1 MASRSAVP
9 FRSLLSPLL
18 VGLTLTLFIS
28 CKPVNLGSGQSSANQ
43 SPGTTPTPPLPPRRQ
58 ASWKD
63 FDSERSMSAAQA
75 ILGFGNRIAG
85 STALDQVRGYL
96 KSNLV
101 SAGWEVTEQPFTE
114 QAPGGQEIRYANLIA
129 RYQRVPLAK
138 PFYLVAAHFDSL
150 NLGFAIDPG
159 ATDGAANSA
168 VLLEIAHTLSLDP
181 RLAAHVEL
189 LFLDGHMPFHQ
200 ITPNDGLFGS
210 RFYTQML
217 QFDRNTDNAS
227 AAVVL
232 EHLGAS
238 GLPLGYAPN
247 SDAGLIEQF
256 RSAAQSL
263 KIDLEAGKRPL
274 LLDHVPFQNAGTPAI
289 ALLDLDEPYL
299 NTADDDAS
307 HLNRDALAQAGQLV
321 LYFLSEQNISPAPAP
336 TQTALSE
343 QALQQ
348 TKGKN

>member
-1 MASRSAVP
+1 MASRSAAL
-9 FRSLLSPLL
+9 FRFFLSPLL
-18 VGLTLTLFIS
+18 VGLTLILVVS
-28 CKPVNLGSGQSSANQ
+28 CKPVSLGSGEPSANQ
-43 SPGTTPTPPLPPRRQ
+43 SVATPTPPLPPRRQ
-58 ASWKD
+58 AIWKD
-63 FDSERSMSAAQA
+63 FDSGRSLAAAQA

-85 STALDQVRGYL
+85 SEALDKVRGYL

-101 SAGWEVTEQPFTE
+101 TAGWEVTEQPFTE
-114 QAPGGQEIRYANLIA
+114 QAPGGQEIRFSSLIG
-129 RYQRVPLAK
+129 RYQRVPLVK

-150 NLGFAIDPG
+150 NLGFAVDPG
-159 ATDGAANSA
+159 ATDGAANTA
-168 VLLEIAHTLSLDP
+168 VLLEIAHALSLDP

-210 RFYTQML
+210 RFYTQLL
-217 QFDRNTDNAS
+217 QFNRNTDAAS

-232 EHLGAS
+232 EHLGGS

-256 RSAAQSL
+256 KGAAQSL
-263 KIDLEAGKRPL
+263 TINLETGKRPL
-274 LLDHVPFQNAGTPAI
+274 LLDHVPFQNTGTPAI
-289 ALLDLDEPYL
+289 ALLDLDASYL
-299 NTADDDAS
+299 NTADDDATR
-307 HLNRDALAQAGQLV
+307 LNRDALGQAGELV

-343 QALQQ
+343 QALRR

>member
-1 MASRSAVP
+1 MASRSAAL
-9 FRSLLSPLL
+9 FRLFLSPLL
-18 VGLTLTLFIS
+18 VGLTLILVVS
-28 CKPVNLGSGQSSANQ
+28 CKPVSLGSGEPSANQ
-43 SPGTTPTPPLPPRRQ
+43 SVATPTPPLPPRRQ
-58 ASWKD
+58 AIWKD
-63 FDSERSMSAAQA
+63 FDSGRSLAAAQA

-85 STALDQVRGYL
+85 SEALDKVRGYL

-101 SAGWEVTEQPFTE
+101 TAGWEVTEQPFTE
-114 QAPGGQEIRYANLIA
+114 QAPGGQEIRFSSLIG
-129 RYQRVPLAK
+129 RYQRVPLVK

-150 NLGFAIDPG
+150 NLGFAVDPG
-159 ATDGAANSA
+159 ATDGAANTA
-168 VLLEIAHTLSLDP
+168 VLLEIAHALSLDP

-210 RFYTQML
+210 RFYTQLL
-217 QFDRNTDNAS
+217 QFNRNTDAAS

-232 EHLGAS
+232 EHLGGS

-256 RSAAQSL
+256 KGAAQSL
-263 KIDLEAGKRPL
+263 TINLETGKRPL
-274 LLDHVPFQNAGTPAI
+274 LLDHVPFQNTGTPAI
-289 ALLDLDEPYL
+289 ALLDLDASYL
-299 NTADDDAS
+299 NTADDDATR
-307 HLNRDALAQAGQLV
+307 LNRDALGQAGELV

-336 TQTALSE
+336 TQTALSD
-343 QALQQ
+343 QALPR

>member
-1 MASRSAVP
+1 MASRSAAL
-9 FRSLLSPLL
+9 FRLFLSPLL
-18 VGLTLTLFIS
+18 VGLTLILVVS
-28 CKPVNLGSGQSSANQ
+28 CKPVSLGSGEPSANQ
-43 SPGTTPTPPLPPRRQ
+43 SGATPTPPLPPRRQ
-58 ASWKD
+58 AIWKD
-63 FDSERSMSAAQA
+63 FDSERSLAAAQA

-85 STALDQVRGYL
+85 SEALDKVRGYL

-101 SAGWEVTEQPFTE
+101 TAGWEVSEQPFTE
-114 QAPGGQEIRYANLIA
+114 QAPGGQEIRFSSLIG

-150 NLGFAIDPG
+150 NLGFAVDPG
-159 ATDGAANSA
+159 ATDGAANTA

-181 RLAAHVEL
+181 RLAA
-189 LFLDGHMPFHQ
+189 HMPFHQ

-210 RFYTQML
+210 RFYTQLL
-217 QFDRNTDNAS
+217 QFNRNPDAAS

-232 EHLGAS
+232 EHLGGS

-256 RSAAQSL
+256 RGAAQSL
-263 KIDLEAGKRPL
+263 NINLETGKRPL
-274 LLDHVPFQNAGTPAI
+274 LLDHVPFQNTGTPAI
-289 ALLDLDEPYL
+289 ALLDLDASYL
-299 NTADDDAS
+299 NTADDDATR
-307 HLNRDALAQAGQLV
+307 LNRDALGQAGELV

-343 QALQQ
+343 QALRR

>member
-1 MASRSAVP
+1 MASRRPVSFCWFLP
-9 FRSLLSPLL
+9 PLL
-18 VGLTLTLFIS
+18 LGLTLTLAIS
-28 CKPVNLGSGQSSANQ
+28 CKPVSQGSGQPSANQ
-43 SPGTTPTPPLPPRRQ
+43 SPGKPTPPLPPRRQ
-58 ASWKD
+58 AIWKD
-63 FDSERSMSAAQA
+63 FDGERSLTGAQA
-75 ILGFGNRIAG
+75 ILALGNRIAG
-85 STALDQVRGYL
+85 SDALDKVRGYL

-101 SAGWEVTEQPFTE
+101 TAGWEVTEQPFTE
-114 QAPGGQEIRYANLIA
+114 QAPGGQEIRFSSLIA
-129 RYQRVPLAK
+129 HYERVPLSK
-138 PFYLVAAHFDSL
+138 PVYLVAAHFDSL
-150 NLGFAIDPG
+150 NLGLAVDPG
-159 ATDGAANSA
+159 ATDGAANTA
-168 VLLEIAHTLSLDP
+168 VLLEVARTLSLDP

-189 LFLDGHMPFHQ
+189 VFLDGHMPFHQ

-217 QFDRNTDNAS
+217 QINGNADAAN

-232 EHLGAS
+232 EHLGGA
-238 GLPLGYAPN
+238 GLPLGYPPN

-263 KIDLEAGKRPL
+263 KFSLESGKRPL

-289 ALLDLDEPYL
+289 ALLDLDTPFL
-299 NTADDDAS
+299 NSADDDAA
-307 HLNRDALAQAGQLV
+307 HLDRDALAQAGQLV

-343 QALQQ
+343 QALRR

>member
-1 MASRSAVP
+1 MASRSAVL

-18 VGLTLTLFIS
+18 LGLALTLIIS
-28 CKPVNLGSGQSSANQ
+28 CKPVSSGSGEPSANQ
-43 SPGTTPTPPLPPRRQ
+43 KPTPALPPRRQ
-58 ASWKD
+58 AIWKD
-63 FDSERSMSAAQA
+63 FDSEHSLAAAQA
-75 ILGFGNRIAG
+75 ILSFGNRIAG
-85 STALDQVRGYL
+85 SEALDKVRDYL
-96 KSNLV
+96 KSNLAN
-101 SAGWEVTEQPFTE
+101 AGWEVTDQPFTE
-114 QAPGGQEIRYANLIA
+114 QAPGGQEIRFSSLIG

-159 ATDGAANSA
+159 ATDGAANTA

-181 RLAAHVEL
+181 GLASHVEL

-200 ITPNDGLFGS
+200 INTNDGLFGS

-217 QFDRNTDNAS
+217 QFNRNTDAAS
-227 AAVVL
+227 ATVVL
-232 EHLGAS
+232 EHLGGS
-238 GLPLGYAPN
+238 GSPLGYAPN
-247 SDAGLIEQF
+247 SDPGLIEQF

-263 KIDLEAGKRPL
+263 TINLETGKRPL

-289 ALLDLDEPYL
+289 ALLDLDAPYL

-307 HLNRDALAQAGQLV
+307 RLNRDALAQAGQLV
-321 LYFLSEQNISPAPAP
+321 LYFLSEQNISPTPAP

-343 QALQQ
+343 QALRR

>member
-9 FRSLLSPLL
+9 FWSLLSPLL
-18 VGLTLTLFIS
+18 LGFTLTLLIS
-28 CKPVNLGSGQSSANQ
+28 CKPVSQGSGEPSANQ
-43 SPGTTPTPPLPPRRQ
+43 STGTPTPPLPPRRQ
-58 ASWKD
+58 AIWKD
-63 FDSERSMSAAQA
+63 FDSERSLSTAQA
-75 ILGFGNRIAG
+75 ILNFGNRIAG
-85 STALDQVRGYL
+85 STALDQVRAYL

-101 SAGWEVTEQPFTE
+101 TAGWEVTEQPFTE
-114 QAPGGQEIRYANLIA
+114 QAPGGQEIRFASLIG

-159 ATDGAANSA
+159 ATDGAADTA
-168 VLLEIAHTLSLDP
+168 VLLEIAHALALDP

-210 RFYTQML
+210 RFYTQMS
-217 QFDRNTDNAS
+217 QINRSTDAAS

-232 EHLGAS
+232 EHMGGAGS
-238 GLPLGYAPN
+238 PLGFAMN
-247 SDAGLIEQF
+247 SDAGLIQQF
-256 RSAAQSL
+256 RSAAESL
-263 KIDLEAGKRPL
+263 KINLESGKRPL

-289 ALLDLDEPYL
+289 ALLDLDESYL
-299 NTADDDAS
+299 NTADDNS
-307 HLNRDALAQAGQLV
+307 SRLSRDALAQAGQLV

-343 QALQQ
+343 QVLRQ

>member
-1 MASRSAVP
+1 MASRSAVS
-9 FRSLLSPLL
+9 FRSLLSLL
-18 VGLTLTLFIS
+18 LLGLDLTLLIS
-28 CKPVNLGSGQSSANQ
+28 CKPVSLGPSADQSS
-43 SPGTTPTPPLPPRRQ
+43 GTPTPPLPPRRE
-58 ASWKD
+58 AIWRD
-63 FDSERSMSAAQA
+63 FNSERSMSSAQA
-75 ILGFGNRIAG
+75 ILDFGNRIAG
-85 STALDQVRGYL
+85 SDALDQVRGYL
-96 KSNLV
+96 KSNLAT
-101 SAGWEVTEQPFTE
+101 AGWEVTEQPFTE
-114 QAPGGQEIRYANLIA
+114 QAPGGQQIRFASLIG
-129 RYQRVPLAK
+129 RYQHVPPAK
-138 PFYLVAAHFDSL
+138 PLYLVAAHFDSL
-150 NLGFAIDPG
+150 NLGFAVDPG
-159 ATDGAANSA
+159 ATDGAANTA

-217 QFDRNTDNAS
+217 QFNRNTDAAS
-227 AAVVL
+227 AVVVL
-232 EHLGAS
+232 EQIGGDGS
-238 GLPLGYAPN
+238 PLGYAPN
-247 SDAGLIEQF
+247 SDGGLIEQF
-256 RSAAQSL
+256 RSAGQSL
-263 KIDLEAGKRPL
+263 KINLESGKRPL

-299 NTADDDAS
+299 NTADDSAS

-343 QALQQ
+343 QALGR

>member
-1 MASRSAVP
+1 MASRSAAL
-9 FRSLLSPLL
+9 FRLSLSPLL
-18 VGLTLTLFIS
+18 VGLTLILVVS
-28 CKPVNLGSGQSSANQ
+28 CKPVSLGSGEPSANQ
-43 SPGTTPTPPLPPRRQ
+43 SVATPTPPLPPRRQ
-58 ASWKD
+58 TIWKD
-63 FDSERSMSAAQA
+63 FDSERSLAAAQA

-85 STALDQVRGYL
+85 SEALDKVRGYL

-101 SAGWEVTEQPFTE
+101 TAGWEVTEQPFTE
-114 QAPGGQEIRYANLIA
+114 QAPGGQEIRFSSLIG

-150 NLGFAIDPG
+150 NLGFAVDPG
-159 ATDGAANSA
+159 ATDGAANTA
-168 VLLEIAHTLSLDP
+168 VLLEIAHALSLDP

-210 RFYTQML
+210 RFYTQLL
-217 QFDRNTDNAS
+217 QFNRNTDAAS

-232 EHLGAS
+232 EHLGGS

-256 RSAAQSL
+256 RAAAQSL
-263 KIDLEAGKRPL
+263 NINLETGKRPL
-274 LLDHVPFQNAGTPAI
+274 LLDHVPFQNTGTPAI
-289 ALLDLDEPYL
+289 ALLDLEASYL
-299 NTADDDAS
+299 NTADDDATR
-307 HLNRDALAQAGQLV
+307 LNRDALGQAGELV

-343 QALQQ
+343 QALRR

>member
-9 FRSLLSPLL
+9 FWLLLSPLL
-18 VGLTLTLFIS
+18 VGFTLTLLIS
-28 CKPVNLGSGQSSANQ
+28 CKPVSIGSGEASTNQ
-43 SPGTTPTPPLPPRRQ
+43 SPGTPTPPLPPRRQ
-58 ASWKD
+58 AIWKD
-63 FDSERSMSAAQA
+63 FDSERSLSTAQA
-75 ILGFGNRIAG
+75 VLNFGNRIAG
-85 STALDQVRGYL
+85 STALDQVRAYL

-101 SAGWEVTEQPFTE
+101 TAGWEVTEQPFTE
-114 QAPGGQEIRYANLIA
+114 QAPGGQEIRFASLIG

-138 PFYLVAAHFDSL
+138 PIYLVAAHFDSL

-159 ATDGAANSA
+159 ATDGAANTA
-168 VLLEIAHTLSLDP
+168 VLLEIAHTLALDP

-217 QFDRNTDNAS
+217 QINRSTDAAS

-232 EHLGAS
+232 EHMGGAGS
-238 GLPLGYAPN
+238 PLGYAMN
-247 SDAGLIEQF
+247 SDAGLIQQF
-256 RSAAQSL
+256 RSAAESL
-263 KIDLEAGKRPL
+263 KINLESGKRPL

-289 ALLDLDEPYL
+289 ALLDLDESYL
-299 NTADDDAS
+299 NTADDSAS
-307 HLNRDALAQAGQLV
+307 RLNRDALAQAGQLV

-343 QALQQ
+343 QVLRQ

>member
-1 MASRSAVP
+1 MASRSAAL
-9 FRSLLSPLL
+9 FRLSLSPLL
-18 VGLTLTLFIS
+18 VGLTLILVVS
-28 CKPVNLGSGQSSANQ
+28 CKPVSLGSGEPSANQ
-43 SPGTTPTPPLPPRRQ
+43 SVATPTPPLPPRRQ
-58 ASWKD
+58 TIWKD
-63 FDSERSMSAAQA
+63 FDSERSLAAAQA

-85 STALDQVRGYL
+85 SEALDKVRGYL

-101 SAGWEVTEQPFTE
+101 TAGWGVTEQPFTE
-114 QAPGGQEIRYANLIA
+114 QAPGGQEIRFSSLIG
-129 RYQRVPLAK
+129 RYQGVPLAK

-150 NLGFAIDPG
+150 NLGLAVDPG
-159 ATDGAANSA
+159 ATDGAANTA
-168 VLLEIAHTLSLDP
+168 VLLEIAHALSLDP

-210 RFYTQML
+210 RFYTQLL
-217 QFDRNTDNAS
+217 QFNRNTDAAS

-232 EHLGAS
+232 EHLGGS

-256 RSAAQSL
+256 RAAAQSL
-263 KIDLEAGKRPL
+263 NINLETGKRPL
-274 LLDHVPFQNAGTPAI
+274 LLDHVPFQNTGTPAI
-289 ALLDLDEPYL
+289 ALLDLDASYL
-299 NTADDDAS
+299 NTADDDATR
-307 HLNRDALAQAGQLV
+307 LNRDALGQAGELV

-343 QALQQ
+343 QALRR

>member
-1 MASRSAVP
+1 MASRSAAL
-9 FRSLLSPLL
+9 FRLFLSPLL
-18 VGLTLTLFIS
+18 VGLTLILVVS
-28 CKPVNLGSGQSSANQ
+28 CKPVSLGSGEPSANQ
-43 SPGTTPTPPLPPRRQ
+43 SGATPTPPLPPRRQ
-58 ASWKD
+58 AIWKD
-63 FDSERSMSAAQA
+63 FDSERSLAAAQA

-85 STALDQVRGYL
+85 SEALDKVRGYL

-101 SAGWEVTEQPFTE
+101 TAGWEVTEQPFTE
-114 QAPGGQEIRYANLIA
+114 QAPGGQEIRFSSLIG

-150 NLGFAIDPG
+150 NLGFAVDPG
-159 ATDGAANSA
+159 ATDGAANTA

-181 RLAAHVEL
+181 RLAAHIEL

-210 RFYTQML
+210 RFYTQLL
-217 QFDRNTDNAS
+217 QFNRNPDAAS

-232 EHLGAS
+232 EHLGGS

-247 SDAGLIEQF
+247 SDAGLVNQF
-256 RSAAQSL
+256 RASAQSL
-263 KIDLEAGKRPL
+263 KIDLETGKRPL
-274 LLDHVPFQNAGTPAI
+274 LLDHVPFQNTGTPAI
-289 ALLDLDEPYL
+289 ALLDLDASYL
-299 NTADDDAS
+299 NTADDDATR
-307 HLNRDALAQAGQLV
+307 LNRDALGQAGELV

-343 QALQQ
+343 QALRR

>member
-1 MASRSAVP
+1 MASRSAAL
-9 FRSLLSPLL
+9 FRFFLSPLL
-18 VGLTLTLFIS
+18 VGLTLILVVS
-28 CKPVNLGSGQSSANQ
+28 CKPVSLGSGEPSANQ
-43 SPGTTPTPPLPPRRQ
+43 SVATPTPPLPPRRQ
-58 ASWKD
+58 AIWKD
-63 FDSERSMSAAQA
+63 FDSGRSLAAAQA

-85 STALDQVRGYL
+85 SEALDKVRGYL

-101 SAGWEVTEQPFTE
+101 TAGWEVTEQPFTE
-114 QAPGGQEIRYANLIA
+114 QAPGGQEIRFSSLIG
-129 RYQRVPLAK
+129 RYQRVPLVK

-150 NLGFAIDPG
+150 NLGFAVDPG
-159 ATDGAANSA
+159 ATDGAANTA
-168 VLLEIAHTLSLDP
+168 VLLEIAHALSLDP

-210 RFYTQML
+210 RFYTQLL
-217 QFDRNTDNAS
+217 QFNRNTDAAS

-232 EHLGAS
+232 EHLGGS

-256 RSAAQSL
+256 KGAAQSL
-263 KIDLEAGKRPL
+263 TINLETGKRPL
-274 LLDHVPFQNAGTPAI
+274 LLDHVPFQNTGTPAI
-289 ALLDLDEPYL
+289 ALLDLDASYL
-299 NTADDDAS
+299 NTADDDATR
-307 HLNRDALAQAGQLV
+307 LNRDALGQAGELV

-336 TQTALSE
+336 TQTALSD
-343 QALQQ
+343 QALPR

>member
-1 MASRSAVP
+1 MASRSAAL
-9 FRSLLSPLL
+9 FRLFLSPLL
-18 VGLTLTLFIS
+18 VGLTLILVVS
-28 CKPVNLGSGQSSANQ
+28 CKPVSLGSGEPSANQ
-43 SPGTTPTPPLPPRRQ
+43 SVATPTPPLPPRRQ
-58 ASWKD
+58 AIWKD
-63 FDSERSMSAAQA
+63 FDSERSLAAAQA

-85 STALDQVRGYL
+85 SEALDKVRGYL

-101 SAGWEVTEQPFTE
+101 TAGWEVTEQPFTE
-114 QAPGGQEIRYANLIA
+114 QAPGGQEIRFSSLIS
-129 RYQRVPLAK
+129 RYQRVPLVK

-150 NLGFAIDPG
+150 NLGFAVDPG
-159 ATDGAANSA
+159 ATDGAANTA
-168 VLLEIAHTLSLDP
+168 VLLEIAHALSLDP

-210 RFYTQML
+210 RFYTQLL
-217 QFDRNTDNAS
+217 QFNRNTDAAS

-232 EHLGAS
+232 EHLGGS

-256 RSAAQSL
+256 RAAAQSL
-263 KIDLEAGKRPL
+263 NINLETGKRPL
-274 LLDHVPFQNAGTPAI
+274 LLDHVPFQNTGTPAI
-289 ALLDLDEPYL
+289 ALLDLDASYL
-299 NTADDDAS
+299 NTADDDATR
-307 HLNRDALAQAGQLV
+307 LNRDALGQAGELV

-343 QALQQ
+343 QALRR

>member
-18 VGLTLTLFIS
+18 LGVTLTLLIS
-28 CKPVNLGSGQSSANQ
+28 CKPVSLGPGEPSANQ
-43 SPGTTPTPPLPPRRQ
+43 SPGTPTPPLPPRRQ
-58 ASWKD
+58 AIWKD
-63 FDSERSMSAAQA
+63 FDSERSLSTAQA
-75 ILGFGNRIAG
+75 ILNFGNRIAG
-85 STALDQVRGYL
+85 STAIDQVRGYL

-101 SAGWEVTEQPFTE
+101 TAGWEVTEQPFTE
-114 QAPGGQEIRYANLIA
+114 QAPGGQEIRFSSLIS

-138 PFYLVAAHFDSL
+138 PFFLVAAHFDSL

-159 ATDGAANSA
+159 ATDGAANTA
-168 VLLEIAHTLSLDP
+168 VLLEIAHALALDP

-210 RFYTQML
+210 RFYIQML
-217 QFDRNTDNAS
+217 QINRSTDAAS

-232 EHLGAS
+232 EHMGGFGS
-238 GLPLGYAPN
+238 PLGYAMN
-247 SDAGLIEQF
+247 SDAGLIQQF
-256 RSAAQSL
+256 RSAAESL
-263 KIDLEAGKRPL
+263 KINLESGKRPL

-289 ALLDLDEPYL
+289 ALLDLDESYL
-299 NTADDDAS
+299 NSADDNAS
-307 HLNRDALAQAGQLV
+307 RLSRDALAQAGQLV
-321 LYFLSEQNISPAPAP
+321 LYFLSEQNISPTPGP

-343 QALQQ
+343 QALRQ

>member
-1 MASRSAVP
+1 MASRSAIP
-9 FRSLLSPLL
+9 FRSLLCSLL
-18 VGLTLTLFIS
+18 LGFTLTLLIS
-28 CKPVNLGSGQSSANQ
+28 CKPVSLGPGEPSANQ
-43 SPGTTPTPPLPPRRQ
+43 SPGTPTPPLPPRRQ
-58 ASWKD
+58 AIWKD
-63 FDSERSMSAAQA
+63 FDSERSLSTAQA
-75 ILGFGNRIAG
+75 ILNFGNRIAG
-85 STALDQVRGYL
+85 STAIDQVRGYL

-101 SAGWEVTEQPFTE
+101 TAGWEVTEQPFTE
-114 QAPGGQEIRYANLIA
+114 QAPGGQEIRFSSLIA

-138 PFYLVAAHFDSL
+138 PFFLVAAHFDSL

-159 ATDGAANSA
+159 ATDGAANPA
-168 VLLEIAHTLSLDP
+168 VLLEIAHTLALDP

-217 QFDRNTDNAS
+217 QINRSTDAAS

-232 EHLGAS
+232 EHMGGS
-238 GLPLGYAPN
+238 GSRLSYAMN
-247 SDAGLIEQF
+247 SDAGLIQQF
-256 RSAAQSL
+256 RSAAESL
-263 KIDLEAGKRPL
+263 KINLESGKRPL

-289 ALLDLDEPYL
+289 ALLDLDESYL
-299 NTADDDAS
+299 NTADDNANRLS
-307 HLNRDALAQAGQLV
+307 RDALAQAGQLV
-321 LYFLSEQNISPAPAP
+321 LYFLSEQNVSPAPAP

-343 QALQQ
+343 QALRQ

>member
-1 MASRSAVP
+1 MASRSAAL
-9 FRSLLSPLL
+9 FRLFLSPLL
-18 VGLTLTLFIS
+18 VGLTLILVVS
-28 CKPVNLGSGQSSANQ
+28 CKPVSLGSGEPSANQ
-43 SPGTTPTPPLPPRRQ
+43 SGATPTPPLPPRRQ
-58 ASWKD
+58 AIWKD
-63 FDSERSMSAAQA
+63 FDSERSLAAAQA

-85 STALDQVRGYL
+85 SEALDKVRGYL

-101 SAGWEVTEQPFTE
+101 TAGWEVSEQPFTE
-114 QAPGGQEIRYANLIA
+114 QAPGGQEIRFSSLIG

-150 NLGFAIDPG
+150 NLGFAVDPG
-159 ATDGAANSA
+159 ATDGAANTA

-181 RLAAHVEL
+181 RLAAHIEL

-210 RFYTQML
+210 RFYTQLL
-217 QFDRNTDNAS
+217 QFNRNPDAAS

-232 EHLGAS
+232 EHLGGS

-256 RSAAQSL
+256 RGAAQSL
-263 KIDLEAGKRPL
+263 NINLETGKRPL
-274 LLDHVPFQNAGTPAI
+274 LLDHVPFQNTGTPAI
-289 ALLDLDEPYL
+289 ALLDLDASYL
-299 NTADDDAS
+299 NTADDDATR
-307 HLNRDALAQAGQLV
+307 LNRDALGQAGELV

-343 QALQQ
+343 QALRR